1 MDTKYLFYITLII
14 SIVVQVVTGIV
25 DIAAVFVKVP
35 NIYSIIRQLLI
46 LELVVQF
53 IEGSFYVWLA
63 YNFTKVL
70 NVTPKRYIDWVITT
84 PTMLITLIIYLIYL
98 NKKIENK
105 TGELEFFTLLKEN
118 SNVIIPVLI
127 LNWLML
133 LFGYLGEIRAIP
145 VLFGVFLGFIPFL
158 IYLNKKVEN
167 KTDELD
173 FFTIFK
179 DNSNVIIPVIIL
191 NWLMLLFGY
200 LGEIRTIPVLLGVF
214 LGFIP
219 FLIYYYLIYVN
230 YVTQDSNGYLLFW
243 YFFFFWSL
251 YGFAAVLPYNFKN
264 SLYNILDLFAKNFF
278 GIFLSYIIISGNY

>member
-1 MDTKYLFYITLII
+1 MDTKYLFYVTLII
-14 SIVVQVVTGIV
+14 SIVVQVVTGIIDV
-25 DIAAVFVKVP
+25 TAIFVKVP

-46 LELVVQF
+46 LELVVQI

-133 LFGYLGEIRAIP
+133 FFGYLGEIRAIP
-145 VLFGVFLGFIPFL
+145 VLVGI
-158 IYLNKKVEN
+158 
-167 KTDELD
+167 
-173 FFTIFK
+173 
-179 DNSNVIIPVIIL
+179 
-191 NWLMLLFGY
+191 
-200 LGEIRTIPVLLGVF
+200 F

-230 YVTQDSNGYLLFW
+230 YVTQNSNGYILFW
-243 YFFFFWSL
+243 YFFIFWSL
-251 YGFAAVLPYNFKN
+251 YGFVAVLPYYLKN

-278 GIFLSYIIISGNY
+278 GVFLSYIIISGNY